1 MPAFVQ
7 GLQLAEAFY
16 RDVVGPLLGSKV
28 HSAALIGEGSEV
40 LGFDTE
46 RSTDHG
52 WSPRLQVFVEPS
64 AVKDVSR
71 AIDSGLPDRFMGWDV
86 RFGWD
91 DVPVTH
97 HVEVVPL
104 GHWLRE
110 SLGFD
115 PRGGVGLFDWLSTPQ
130 QLLLEVVAGRVFHD
144 GLGELEPVRSSI
156 AWYPEDVWLWLLAC
170 QWRRLDQEEPF
181 VGRTAQVGDELG
193 SRLLAARLCRDLVR
207 LCFLME
213 RRYAPYAKW
222 LGSAFARLDAFT
234 EVGPTLSRA
243 LEAHDQ
249 PARERALVDA
259 FEAVGRRH
267 NALGITEPQDPT
279 VRLFY
284 DRPFLVLG
292 SGRFVDACLDR
303 VGDPRLRALP
313 LIGAVDQFADSTDVL
328 SSGDVARRVSG
339 GISTPP

>member
-1 MPAFVQ
+1 MPAFVR

-16 RDVVGPLLGSKV
+16 RDIVGPLLGSTA

-52 WSPRLQVFVEPS
+52 WGPRLQVFVEPS
-64 AVKDVSR
+64 AVEGVSR
-71 AIDSGLPDRFMGWDV
+71 TIDAGLPDRFMGWPV

-91 DVPVTH
+91 EVPVTH
-97 HVEVVPL
+97 HVEVASL
-104 GHWLRE
+104 DEWLRAH
-110 SLGFD
+110 LGFD
-115 PRGGVGLFDWLSTPQ
+115 PREGVALFDWLSTPQ
-130 QLLLEVVAGRVFHD
+130 QLLLELVAGRVFHD
-144 GLGELEPVRSSI
+144 GLGELEPVRSSLT
-156 AWYPEDVWLWLLAC
+156 WYPDDLWLWLLAC
-170 QWRRLDQEEPF
+170 QWRRLEQEEPF

-213 RRYAPYAKW
+213 RRYPPYAKW
-222 LGSAFARLDAFT
+222 LGSAFSRLDAFA
-234 EVGPTLSRA
+234 EVGPALSRTLRA
-243 LEAHDQ
+243 EDQ
-249 PARERALVDA
+249 PARERALVDG
-259 FEAVGRRH
+259 FEAVARRH

-292 SGRFVDACLDR
+292 SGRFVEACLGR
-303 VGDPRLRALP
+303 VGDARLRALP

-339 GISTPP
+339 GIATPP